1 MLKSENTC
9 AVNVTYHLFDSK
21 VSKLPLSSLEGEVG
35 QPRTVDQL
43 LYGGKLKVHENRS
56 YCGIHNVDCS
66 DT

>member
-1 MLKSENTC
+1 MS
-9 AVNVTYHLFDSK
+9 LFDSK
-21 VSKLPLSSLEGEVG
+21 VAKLPLSSLEGEVG

-66 DT
+66 DTWWLGELAGDYLV

>member
-1 MLKSENTC
+1 MD
-9 AVNVTYHLFDSK
+9 VTNHLFDSK

-43 LYGGKLKVHENRS
+43 LYGGKLKVHNNS
-56 YCGIHNVDCS
+56 SDTGIHNVDCS